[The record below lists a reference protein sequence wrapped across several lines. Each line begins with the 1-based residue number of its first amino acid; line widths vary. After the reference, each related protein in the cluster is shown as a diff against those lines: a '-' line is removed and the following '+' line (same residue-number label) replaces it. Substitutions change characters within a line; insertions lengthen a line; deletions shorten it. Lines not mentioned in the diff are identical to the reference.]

1 MNALITLVAVTGHQ
15 NTTPARIPVRPL
27 EPDDLPEL
35 ASLHRHA
42 YAAAPLSRGATRQ
55 RGGGLGWIAAFL
67 GEGRARNA
75 EAASL
80 VASGPDGQITA
91 AIIIAERDGEAV
103 IDELFTHPD
112 HRRQGLAEELL
123 RHCMHA
129 LHMLGRTTVTVA
141 VDENNA
147 AAMALYLSRDFR
159 RLADDD
165 TDTDY
170 D

>member
-1 MNALITLVAVTGHQ
+1 MNALITLVALTGHQ
-15 NTTPARIPVRPL
+15 NTTPARVPVRPL

-35 ASLHRHA
+35 TSLHRHA
-42 YAAAPLSRGATRQ
+42 YAGGASRSRG
-55 RGGGLGWIAAFL
+55 GDLGWIGASRD
-67 GEGRARNA
+67 ERRARTA

-91 AIIIAERDGEAV
+91 AIIVAERDGEAV
-103 IDELFTHPD
+103 IDELFTHPE

-129 LHMLGRTTVTVA
+129 LHTLGRTTVKVA

>member
-15 NTTPARIPVRPL
+15 NTTQARIPVRPM

-35 ASLHRHA
+35 TSLHRHA
-42 YAAAPLSRGATRQ
+42 YAGGAARQ
-55 RGGGLGWIAAFL
+55 RGGGLGWI
-67 GEGRARNA
+67 GTTIDEGPARPA

-103 IDELFTHPD
+103 IEDLFTHPD
-112 HRRQGLAEELL
+112 HRRQGVAEELL
-123 RHCMHA
+123 RHCLHA
-129 LHMLGRTTVTVA
+129 LHILGRTTVRVA